1 MHALIV
7 YAHPEPRSFNAAM
20 RDCAVATL
28 ESMGWTVEVSDLHAM
43 EFDPLPRR
51 SDFLRPE
58 DPDFFKYQAE
68 QAHAATL
75 AGGFAADIQAEIGK
89 LMRADL
95 LILQFPLWWFSVPA
109 ILKGWIDRV
118 FAMGVIYG
126 GNIGFYNR
134 GIFRGRRAM
143 LAFTTGGP
151 RAMYGDTGLNGRA
164 EVVLWPL
171 QNGVLNF
178 VGYDVLPHF
187 QAPGPARA
195 DEATRAAMLGEWAHR
210 LRTINSTRK
219 LAFHPLDEFD
229 PEAGW
234 TLKKGIAG
242 YTVGQTGTG

>member
-7 YAHPEPRSFNAAM
+7 YAHPEPKSFNAAM
-20 RDCAVATL
+20 QARAEATL
-28 ESMGWTVEVSDLHAM
+28 IEMGWSVEVSDLHAM
-43 EFDPLPRR
+43 NFDPVPRS
-51 SDFLRPE
+51 SDFAERS

-68 QAHAATL
+68 QAAA
-75 AGGFAADIQAEIGK
+75 AKRDSGFAPDIDAEIGK

-118 FAMGVIYG
+118 FVMGLIYG
-126 GNIGFYNR
+126 GDVGFYSR
-134 GIFRGRRAM
+134 GRFKGRRAM

-151 RAMYGDTGLNGRA
+151 REMYGPRGLNGFH

-195 DEATRAAMLGEWAHR
+195 DAATRAALLDEWAER
-210 LRTINSTRK
+210 LRTLDQAAK
-219 LAFHPLDEFD
+219 LDFHPLDDFD
-229 PEAGW
+229 PANGW
-234 TLKKGIAG
+234 TLKNGIEG
-242 YTVGQTGTG
+242 RTVGQPARR